1 MGMVSINRMEMGM
14 VRVDGIEIG
23 MVSIDRMEMGMVSF
37 DRMEMGAYIPWIWN
51 PVILTLNRSNG
62 AVVMTDLLG
71 VYASGRIEGPPGNR
85 VVR

>member
-1 MGMVSINRMEMGM
+1 M
-14 VRVDGIEIG
+14 VRVD
-23 MVSIDRMEMGMVSF
+23 RNEMGMVSF
-37 DRMEMGAYIPWIWN
+37 DGMEMGAYIPGIWN

-71 VYASGRIEGPPGNR
+71 VHTSGRIEGPPGNR